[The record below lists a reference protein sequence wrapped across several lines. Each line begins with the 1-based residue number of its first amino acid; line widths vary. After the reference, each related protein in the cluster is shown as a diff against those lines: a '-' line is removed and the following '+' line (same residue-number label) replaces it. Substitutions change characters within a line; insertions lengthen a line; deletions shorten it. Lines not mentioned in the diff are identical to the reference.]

1 MHEIKTQIDIDAPA
15 AVVWSILA
23 DFAAY
28 GRWNPLIPG
37 VLGRAGEGRRIEI
50 TAAGANGRRQSARPT
65 IVRLR
70 ENREMQ
76 WVERWR
82 LPGMFS
88 AERRFRIELR
98 SRGVRFHYI
107 EKRGGLWALLSSAG
121 VARLQPGVAAMA
133 RALKERAERMVSS
146 HGTVAA
152 ASTAVPAV

>member
-1 MHEIKTQIDIDAPA
+1 MSEHKTQIDIDAPA

-28 GRWNPLIPG
+28 GRWNPLICA
-37 VLGRAGEGRRIEI
+37 VLGRPGEGRRIEI
-50 TAAGANGRRQSARPT
+50 SEASGGRPRSARPL

-76 WVERWR
+76 WVEHSR

-88 AERRFRIELR
+88 SERRFRIELR

-107 EKRGGLWALLSSAG
+107 ERHGGVLSLLPGSAG
-121 VARLQPGVAAMA
+121 PSPGIAAMA
-133 RALKERAERMVSS
+133 KALKQRAERMVSA
-146 HGTVAA
+146 HGALSAAAVAA
-152 ASTAVPAV
+152 PMS